1 MYYFIIK
8 IKKYL
13 KIIIY
18 YILKI
23 SEEDMV
29 SQDEI
34 AIGIDLGTTNSC
46 VAVWINDKVE
56 IIPDFQTGSRTIPSY
71 VSFTEEEKLVGDAAK
86 NQAAMN
92 PKNTIYDVKR
102 LIGRKFD
109 DSIVQADNKLWSF
122 EVTGD
127 KNNKPVVNVL
137 YKNVKE
143 KFHPE
148 EISAMILQRL
158 KETAETYLGHPVKK
172 AVITVPAYFN
182 DAQRQATK
190 DAGSIAGLEV
200 LRIIN
205 EPTAAAIAYGLDK
218 TDSKKEKNIL
228 IKDAGGGTDDVSILT
243 VDGGIFEVKSTGGDT
258 HLGGSDIDNTIVD
271 YLCDDIKKRYKK
283 DVREN
288 ARALKRLN
296 IAAEKAKKTLS
307 SSTTTTVDV
316 ESLFDGID
324 YNATLT
330 KAKFEQLVSPI
341 FEKMLDPLPRLLQ
354 DAKMS
359 KSDIDEIVLVGGT
372 TRIPK
377 LQEMISSYF
386 NGKTLNKSLNPDEAV
401 AYGAAVQAA
410 ILTGQGNDKTN
421 ELLLLDVAPLS
432 LGIETAG
439 GVMTKIIERNTTIPT
454 KKSQTF
460 STYSDNQPGVDIKI
474 YEGERGFTKDNNM
487 LGNFHLDGIP
497 PAPRGVPQIE
507 VSFDID
513 ANGIMNISAAD
524 KSTGKS
530 NKITIT
536 NDKGRLSKEQIEEM
550 LKKAEEFKDEDN
562 KKRENIEAKNGIENY
577 LYNLKNTFTKKE
589 DSPKIFDEIKEEVDP
604 MIEEGLKWLED
615 NSKESTETY
624 KNKQKELEEK
634 INPLMQKLYQQQT
647 PPEGM
652 PAGGPPF
659 GGGPPPTGPFASTPM
674 PEESEKDIDQV
685 D

>member
-1 MYYFIIK
+1 MVNQ
-8 IKKYL
+8 
-13 KIIIY
+13 
-18 YILKI
+18 
-23 SEEDMV
+23 ED
-29 SQDEI
+29 I

-71 VSFTEEEKLVGDAAK
+71 VSFTDEEKLVGDAAK

-109 DSIVQADNKLWSF
+109 DSIVQSDNKLWSF

-127 KNNKPVVNVL
+127 GNNKPIVNVT
-137 YKNVKE
+137 YKRDK
-143 KFHPE
+143 KQYHPE

-190 DAGSIAGLEV
+190 DAGAIAGLEV

-258 HLGGSDIDNTIVD
+258 HLGGSDIDNAIVD

-307 SSTTTTVDV
+307 ASTTTSVDV

-324 YNATLT
+324 YSATLT

-341 FEKMLDPLPRLLQ
+341 FEKMLEPLPRLLQ

-377 LQEMISSYF
+377 LQEMISNYF

-454 KKSQTF
+454 KKSQVF

-550 LKKAEEFKDEDN
+550 LKKAEQFKEEDN
-562 KKRENIEAKNGIENY
+562 RLRENMEAKNGIENY

-589 DSPKIFDEIKEEVDP
+589 DSPPIFDEIKTEVDP
-604 MIEEGLKWLED
+604 IIEEGLKWLEE
-615 NSKESTETY
+615 NAKESTETY
-624 KNKQKELEEK
+624 TNKQKELETK

-647 PPEGM
+647 PPDGVVPPGGM
-652 PAGGPPF
+652 PEGVFP
-659 GGGPPPTGPFASTPM
+659 GGGPPPTGPPGGGAPPPTV
-674 PEESEKDIDQV
+674 PEEDETD
-685 D
+685 